1 MDDIYKNA
9 HIMTKNI
16 CQEYGDVDYKT
27 QFKLCLAYL
36 SDKNINK
43 RINEILQEVKVNEDE
58 ARLLEKVEYY
68 YKNLFQSDENL
79 KFRIWKRGDKK
90 RVYLSASYILDK
102 PNIDLINHNLFDK
115 KEIKK
120 F

>member
-36 SDKNINK
+36 SDKNINTFK
-43 RINEILQEVKVNEDE
+43 TPC
-58 ARLLEKVEYY
+58 
-68 YKNLFQSDENL
+68 
-79 KFRIWKRGDKK
+79 G
-90 RVYLSASYILDK
+90 
-102 PNIDLINHNLFDK
+102 
-115 KEIKK
+115 
-120 F
+120 